1 MSLLLHLLRVVSLPH
16 WKEHWVRTVL
26 TVVGVAL
33 GVATIVAVADI
44 NRSVSA
50 AFERM
55 VATIAGSS
63 ALEVSGDGGDV
74 DETLVATVAS
84 TPGVKAAAGMV
95 EAFVGLPDRPD
106 ESLYLL
112 GMDVLGSPVWE
123 AQLPR
128 EAIDI
133 PDELLFLSQPDSMLL
148 GRSFAQRLGLGDGDP
163 LRVVAPGGVRTLR
176 VRGLLGDVP
185 PARLFDGAI
194 AVMDL
199 PAAQRLLGRDGRLD
213 RIAIEV
219 LPDVPLEPLRQRL
232 AEALGPGVQIAAP
245 EARGAQLDKL
255 LVSLRSML
263 IAAASFALIVG
274 GLIVYQ
280 TVMVSVQQRRRQFA
294 LLDAV
299 GIERSALTRLCLG
312 EIAGLAAL
320 GVSIGVMAGWAL
332 AALASGIVGV
342 ATSEI
347 WFPVQVAHA
356 THSAAGIP
364 IAVAIG
370 FGIALA
376 AAYIAARTTF
386 GAPTVE
392 ALRPAAVEAER
403 RAPLV
408 SVVLG
413 VLLLAATWSML
424 LMPPTHPSLVVGAL
438 IAAQVVAYSAGAML
452 GPPVV
457 AGIGRLWQRAVS
469 SSRWLPGRLAAENF
483 PRSPRRTG
491 ITLATIAAACGMAVS
506 MTGLVRSFDAAW
518 TSWLRDHFA
527 ADVFVG
533 SGSRFRLLAGP
544 PMGEEVHATLAAIP
558 GVASIEP
565 FRVIPIEFR
574 GRPAFLQGIS
584 LDDRL
589 RHGGL
594 AMVEGNL
601 GDATPS
607 LRDGSGVLLS
617 DNLAFRL
624 RIHRGDRVTI
634 PTPSGPREFRV
645 EGTFVDYLGSLDL
658 GAIGVA
664 QEQLASIWNDR
675 QANLFRLWLTP
686 GTSATTVRG
695 IVLQRL
701 GAGYYAITARQ
712 FLDAVQAVLRQF
724 FVASWVL
731 VLVAP
736 LIGVIGVINSQL
748 ATVVDRWGE
757 IAMLRTIGVSRRDL
771 TRAVLLE
778 CGTIGTLGGL
788 LGLALGAMLFTQFV
802 VGTMRLLTGWR
813 IPVVLPILPLLAGV
827 VAAGVVAAAAGWVP
841 ARLATRLDAR
851 QESLD

>member
-1 MSLLLHLLRVVSLPH
+1 MSLLVHLLRVVSLPH
-16 WKEHWVRTVL
+16 WAQHWVRTVL

-33 GVATIVAVADI
+33 GVATVVAVADI

-55 VATIAGSS
+55 VETVAGAS
-63 ALEVSGDGGDV
+63 ALEVTSESGSV
-74 DETLVATVAS
+74 DETLVTTVAR
-84 TPGVKAAAGMV
+84 TPGVKAAAGLV
-95 EAFVGLPDRPD
+95 EAFVGLSDRSD
-106 ESLYLL
+106 ETLYLL

-128 EAIDI
+128 DAIDI
-133 PDELLFLSQPDSMLL
+133 PDELVFLSKADSVLL
-148 GRSFAQRLGLGDGDP
+148 GRGFADRIGVGEDDE
-163 LRVVAPGGVRTLR
+163 LRVVVPRGVQSLR
-176 VRGLLGDVP
+176 VRGFLGDVP
-185 PARLFDGAI
+185 ATRLFAGAI

-199 PAAQRLLGRDGRLD
+199 PAAQRLLGREGQLD
-213 RIAIEV
+213 RVAIEV
-219 LPDVPLEPLRQRL
+219 EPGVPVEPLRRRL
-232 AEALGPGVQIAAP
+232 ADALGRQVQVAAP

-263 IAAASFALIVG
+263 TAAASFALIVG

-299 GIERSALTRLCLG
+299 GIERSVLTHLCLV
-312 EIAGLAAL
+312 EIAALAVVGVAVGVLAGWGLA
-320 GVSIGVMAGWAL
+320 S
-332 AALASGIVGV
+332 LASGIVGV

-347 WFPVQVAHA
+347 WFPVQVTHA
-356 THSAAGIP
+356 ARSPSGLLIAAGT
-364 IAVAIG
+364 G
-370 FGIALA
+370 LGIALA
-376 AAYIAARTTF
+376 AAYVAARTTF
-386 GAPTVE
+386 NAPTVE
-392 ALRPAAVEAER
+392 ALRPSAVEAEG
-403 RAPLV
+403 RAPLA

-413 VLLLAATWSML
+413 VALLAATWSML
-424 LMPPTHPSLVVGAL
+424 LMHSTRPWLVVGAL
-438 IAAQVVAYSAGAML
+438 IAAQFVGYWAGALL
-452 GPPVV
+452 GPAIVSGV
-457 AGIGRLWQRAVS
+457 GRAWRRLVG

-506 MTGLVRSFDAAW
+506 MSGLVQSFDAAW
-518 TSWLRDHFA
+518 SGWIRERFA

-544 PMGEEVHATLAAIP
+544 PMGPEVRAALAAIP
-558 GVASIEP
+558 GVASVEP
-565 FRVIPIEFR
+565 FRVIPIEFQD
-574 GRPAFLQGIS
+574 RPAFLQGVA

-594 AMVEGNL
+594 DMVEGDL
-601 GDATPS
+601 RQAARA

-624 RIHRGDRVTI
+624 GLHRGDRVTV
-634 PTPSGPREFRV
+634 PTPAGPREFRV

-658 GAIGVA
+658 GAVVVA
-664 QEQLASIWNDR
+664 EEQLAGIWNDHA
-675 QANLFRLWLTP
+675 ANLFRVWLAP
-686 GTSATTVRG
+686 GASAAAVRAA
-695 IVLQRL
+695 VLERL
-701 GAGYYAITARQ
+701 GPGYYAITARQ
-712 FLDAVQAVLRQF
+712 FLDAVQSVLRQF

-736 LIGVIGVINSQL
+736 LVGVIGVINSQL

-778 CGTIGTLGGL
+778 CGAIGTLGGL

-802 VGTMRLLTGWR
+802 TGTMRLLTGWR
-813 IPVVLPILPLLAGV
+813 IPIVLPVLPLLAGV
-827 VAAGVVAAAAGWVP
+827 VAAGVIAAAAGWVP
-841 ARLATRLDAR
+841 ARLAVRLDAR
-851 QESLD
+851 QQSLD

>member
-1 MSLLLHLLRVVSLPH
+1 VSLLLHLLRVVSVPH

-50 AFERM
+50 AFEHM
-55 VATIAGSS
+55 VAAVAGAS
-63 ALEVSGDGGDV
+63 ALEVTSNSGAV
-74 DETLVATVAS
+74 DEALVATVAG
-84 TPGVKAAAGMV
+84 TPGVRAAAGMV
-95 EAFVGLPDRPD
+95 ETFVGQADRAD

-112 GMDVLGSPVWE
+112 GMDVLGSPMWE

-128 EAIDI
+128 SAIDL
-133 PDELLFLSQPDSMLL
+133 PDELLFLSQRDSVLL
-148 GRSFAQRLGLGDGDP
+148 GRAFADRLGLVEGGE
-163 LRVVAPGGVRTLR
+163 LRIVVPRGVETLR
-176 VRGLLGDVP
+176 VRGFIGDVP
-185 PARLFDGAI
+185 STRLFDGAV

-199 PAAQRLLGRDGRLD
+199 PAAQRLLGREGQVD
-213 RIAIEV
+213 RIAIEAM
-219 LPDVPLEPLRQRL
+219 PGVPIEPLRSRL
-232 AEALGPGVQIAAP
+232 AETLGPHVEVAAP

-280 TVMVSVQQRRRQFA
+280 TVMVSVEQRRRQFA

-299 GIERSALTRLCLG
+299 GIERSALTRLCLV
-312 EIAGLAAL
+312 EIATLATL
-320 GVSIGVMAGWAL
+320 GVGVGILGGWAL
-332 AALASGIVGV
+332 SSLSSGIVGS

-356 THSAAGIP
+356 ARSTDGVLIAA
-364 IAVAIG
+364 AIG

-376 AAYIAARTTF
+376 AAYVAARITF
-386 GAPTVE
+386 SGPTVE
-392 ALRPAAVEAER
+392 ALRPSAVEAER
-403 RAPLV
+403 RAPLA
-408 SVVLG
+408 SAALG
-413 VLLLAATWSML
+413 LVLLVATWSML
-424 LMPPTHPSLVVGAL
+424 LMRPTRPWLVVGAL
-438 IAAQVVAYSAGAML
+438 IAVQVIAYWAGALL
-452 GPPVV
+452 GPTVISLTGQLWRRLV
-457 AGIGRLWQRAVS
+457 AGS
-469 SSRWLPGRLAAENF
+469 SWLPGRLAAENF
-483 PRSPRRTG
+483 PRSPRRSG

-506 MTGLVRSFDAAW
+506 MTGLVQSFDAAW
-518 TSWLRDHFA
+518 SAWIRDHFA

-544 PMGEEVHATLAAIP
+544 PMGGPVRATLEGIP
-558 GVASIEP
+558 GVESVEP
-565 FRVIPIEFR
+565 FRVMPIEFQ
-574 GRPAFLQGIS
+574 GRPAFLQGIA

-594 AMVEGNL
+594 AMVEGTL
-601 GDATPS
+601 ADAATP
-607 LRDGSGVLLS
+607 LRDGKGVLLS

-624 RIHRGDRVTI
+624 GLQRGDRINV
-634 PTPSGPREFRV
+634 PTPAGPREFLV
-645 EGTFVDYLGSLDL
+645 VGTFVDYLGSLDL
-658 GAIGVA
+658 GSIVVA
-664 QEQLASIWNDR
+664 EEQLAEIWNDR
-675 QANLFRLWLTP
+675 QANLFRLWLAP
-686 GTSATTVRG
+686 GVSAAAVRRE
-695 IVLQRL
+695 VLERL
-701 GAGYYAITARQ
+701 GPGYYAITARQ
-712 FLDAVQAVLRQF
+712 FLDAVQSVLRQF

-736 LIGVIGVINSQL
+736 LVGVIGVINSQL

-778 CGTIGTLGGL
+778 CGAIGTLGGL

-813 IPVVLPILPLLAGV
+813 IPVVLPVLPLLAGV
-827 VAAGVVAAAAGWVP
+827 VAAGVIAAAAGWVP
-841 ARLATRLDAR
+841 ARLAARLDAK